1 MKEKIADIWIRIELI
16 LVLISTS
23 IILLSTLGTKTG
35 SQYIIIIFIVFFIV
49 LMAVIFN
56 FLRHRGRK
64 LMVVS
69 RWLDIVTIPLILSG
83 IWAIVVTFAME
94 NKNTQWLVAI
104 VSYVILFVMFL
115 PIVKVDFGRVTNTIG
130 RIIMTVILMES
141 FLTTESVSFKSSSN
155 FWFTVFNTGTISAS
169 ICFILGMLIA
179 REWGFDLNPNLE
191 WLKSPNFSYLSLG
204 ILFVVQAWYIFWNAY
219 GIDSNNLLTTIF
231 GIELHKFIFSWPAL
245 LKPIEA
251 GILEETFRYLLII
264 SLIVGLKKSKFRLQ
278 LTVVISSLIF
288 GAMHIGNVGEQKL
301 NATIGQ
307 ICFAAAS
314 GLILGIIYLYT
325 GKLWLSMITHFAL
338 DFLAFSQPGGLDPI
352 VWNGSVGD
360 WLNLSVSIIIPVV
373 LVTWMMTGRRKLVM
387 EENIE
392 RLLARRN

>member
-56 FLRHRGRK
+56 FIRHRGRK

-231 GIELHKFIFSWPAL
+231 GIELHKFTFSWPAL
-245 LKPIEA
+245 LRPIET

>member
-245 LKPIEA
+245 LRPIEA

>member
-23 IILLSTLGTKTG
+23 IILLSTLGTKTS

-130 RIIMTVILMES
+130 RIIMAVILMES

-155 FWFTVFNTGTISAS
+155 FWFTVFNTGTIAAS

-231 GIELHKFIFSWPAL
+231 GIELHKFTFSWPAL
-245 LKPIEA
+245 LRPIEA

-264 SLIVGLKKSKFRLQ
+264 SLIVGLKKFKFRLQ

-314 GLILGIIYLYT
+314 GLIFGIIYLYT

-373 LVTWMMTGRRKLVM
+373 LAIWMMTGRRKLVM

>member
-155 FWFTVFNTGTISAS
+155 FWFTVFNTGTIAAS

-231 GIELHKFIFSWPAL
+231 GIELHKFTFSWPAL
-245 LKPIEA
+245 LRPIEA